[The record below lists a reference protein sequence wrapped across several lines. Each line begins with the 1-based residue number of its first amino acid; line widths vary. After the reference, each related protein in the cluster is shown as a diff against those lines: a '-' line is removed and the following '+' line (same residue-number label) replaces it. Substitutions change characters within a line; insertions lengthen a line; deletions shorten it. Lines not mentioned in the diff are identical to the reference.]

1 VGGEVEVGS
10 GSVTPPLPSVSPARA
25 TRTAQNNADGGTT
38 EPFPLPD
45 LSFSASPVT
54 FILFYFIFISIFPW
68 DVGAVGARW
77 KGKRAREREPYRCWS
92 VSNDSTHAEWWAS

>member
-1 VGGEVEVGS
+1 MGPGLWLSIVGVGGEVEVGS

-54 FILFYFIFISIFPW
+54 FILFYF
-68 DVGAVGARW
+68 
-77 KGKRAREREPYRCWS
+77 YY
-92 VSNDSTHAEWWAS
+92 